1 MEEQITKTPNKE
13 KSMYLG
19 IILILC
25 LILFVSIFLYL
36 RNKQNCTED
45 LSNQTTIT
53 KENNFTKD
61 VLNPNNEDNEIFT
74 VNSHNLNI
82 YKVNDNSSLYL
93 TFQVD
98 YPSKYS
104 VFSDDMLDSYITQGG
119 SAKPA
124 LTFSQIRN
132 PLDERMI
139 ENAIFIRVSR
149 HIKDIDDWRFAGE
162 DENYTVIEEDEVK
175 KENFKIQK
183 RTLSY
188 ESKDSPVYEAYIFL
202 PENNSYFFETN
213 GNIPKE
219 DFDLIVD
226 SIRIRRFDLEELN
239 N

>member
-1 MEEQITKTPNKE
+1 MEQQATKTPNKE
-13 KSMYLG
+13 KPIYLG

-25 LILFVSIFLYL
+25 LISSVSIFLYL
-36 RNKQNCTED
+36 RNKPNCTED
-45 LSNQTTIT
+45 LSNKTAIT
-53 KENNFTKD
+53 KENSLTNNIS
-61 VLNPNNEDNEIFT
+61 NPDNEDGEIFT

-82 YKVNDNSSLYL
+82 YKVNDSTSTYL

-104 VFSDDMLDSYITQGG
+104 VFSDDMLSSYITQGG
-119 SAKPA
+119 SAIPA
-124 LTFSQIRN
+124 LTFSQRRN
-132 PLDERMI
+132 PLDKQRDK
-139 ENAIFIRVSR
+139 NAIFIRVSWN
-149 HIKDIDDWRFAGE
+149 IKDIDEWRFAGE
-162 DENYTVIEEDEVK
+162 DENYKVIEEDEVK
-175 KENFKIQK
+175 KENFTIQK

-188 ESKDSPVYEAYIFL
+188 ESKDFPVYEAYIFL
-202 PENNSYFFETN
+202 AENYSYFFETN